1 MLPTP
6 TVFDSTGASANMKS
20 SQIKEGSMHSMTL
33 ARFVVLPTPTA
44 IQRDHPERV
53 EGLKAKGAKTLRSR
67 INGEAGPNSILD
79 ALNFHGMLPTPR
91 ATKTTGTDRDDF
103 TPSLPGLMNKGL
115 LPTPKA
121 TEIEERYNDWK
132 ERMAKSGNP
141 KNTGKT
147 TCNIGTMAVS
157 GMLPTP
163 TCNDSQNSSLPPS
176 QGNRADSIVK
186 IIVSEN
192 PQAGESQQLN
202 PAFVGEMMGF
212 PERWTLQPYING
224 GSKIGEPTDFSSFPN
239 FNPTISKGD
248 IQDMEGI
255 TASKWRNESIK
266 AYGNAIVP
274 QVAYNIFKTINN
286 YGTGR

>member
-1 MLPTP
+1 
-6 TVFDSTGASANMKS
+6 
-20 SQIKEGSMHSMTL
+20 
-33 ARFVVLPTPTA
+33 
-44 IQRDHPERV
+44 
-53 EGLKAKGAKTLRSR
+53 
-67 INGEAGPNSILD
+67 
-79 ALNFHGMLPTPR
+79 MLPTPR

-163 TCNDSQNSSLPPS
+163 ATRDYKDTMNGRDAPSIGLTRGYSLGQKINSLLPTPTCNDSQNSSLPPS

-186 IIVSEN
+186 RIVSEN
-192 PQAGESQQLN
+192 PQAGETQQLN

-212 PERWTLQPYING
+212 PPYWTLCPFIQG
-224 GSKIGEPTDFSSFPN
+224 GTKIDEPTDFSSFPN

-248 IQDMEGI
+248 IHDMEGI

-274 QVAYNIFKTINN
+274 GVVYNIFKAIND
-286 YGTGR
+286 YEKG